1 MVMEENAIEFWATVA
16 QVRTMADGGLRVV
29 LDLPESAIAEVA
41 QLMECKRQ
49 SVVLDMTA
57 KPKDDDSKV
66 VIGNA

>member
-49 SVVLDMTA
+49 GVVLDMTA